1 MSDDQFHKNR
11 RIAFTAVGYEWSLI
25 AEALESYA
33 IENGNYVDTST
44 LMDYVDEINKKL
56 GFE

>member
-1 MSDDQFHKNR
+1 MSDNQLKKNH
-11 RIAFTAVGYEWSLI
+11 RISFTAVGYEWSLI

-44 LMDYVDEINKKL
+44 LMDYVDEINEKL
-56 GFE
+56 GFV